1 MTIDIDGHILDT
13 AAPLS
18 IDIEDLSPVFNDMGS
33 QSVPVTVPATPANA
47 LALGFPQLLHAG
59 NPVGASQRSTAVLRH
74 GVYCRSGVVNLQS
87 AGVSGGLSFNIGFDN
102 GEAYSRWADR
112 RLSELSGLPWL
123 RQAIQ
128 GPLSERE
135 WLFTYLD
142 NLYRRAEPQTDD
154 LAVFPLLVDK
164 ESGMQLNKAKYG
176 KLEKITT
183 VTGEINGETTQVSVP
198 ENYGVT
204 PFVRVWAVLE
214 YIFKDLGLELKSN
227 PFRHHA
233 SMARLVVLN
242 NIADAACRTELAYAD
257 LMPDCTVQEFLSA
270 LWCRFGL
277 VCHCDFS
284 KGEAR
289 LLLIRDI
296 IDRSEQIELDPMLT
310 GWPLINYNSPQYV
323 KMSAATSIEGAEPQ
337 VERFEDFAR
346 GCDTTRLHTGHAVE
360 NWVYD
365 PGHDRWEG
373 DVRDD
378 FYDMDEPDDSDRDFP
393 ENPEPEEDDRGYGWL
408 DGEHNPRDDWDDA
421 DFDGDRWDSYA
432 MRAAAVPNSS
442 PAGNDSLA
450 REFFTGRFSRLDCE
464 NGKTSAASSPFFNWD
479 PKPEGLD
486 ALELDSPDECV
497 PVVAVGTD
505 YMPAY
510 LFGPRHYHSYIK
522 GSDSEESGETPLAFM
537 LAYTDGNGTV
547 GRNSPETT
555 SGAVLPCVSR
565 DPGFTLYMQFRRGLF
580 DTFWRQYD
588 ELLRHG
594 NRTVEVSAMVPLRI
608 LQGIDLLRPVKLQGI
623 RCLIERMAYSLPGA
637 GATVAVDFTLRT
649 INTVGSY
656 DISAEQGLP
665 QFRMW
670 SNLTWRYVDDTLP
683 VAAELSENCRRAAE
697 EWISKT
703 GYTPH
708 GVQDDYY
715 YVDYRSAV
723 MVAVGDTSGAWRGD
737 ATLDLPG
744 APDMEC
750 RRSYRGKVRYDI
762 YEIHEIGYM
771 ELEKGDRLGSI
782 VIEVP
787 YTITLKAVWQSD

>member
-1 MTIDIDGHILDT
+1 MTIDINGHILDT

-47 LALGFPQLLHAG
+47 MALGFPQLLHAG
-59 NPVGASQRSTAVLRH
+59 SPADADRRCTAVLRH

-87 AGVSGGLSFNIGFDN
+87 AGFGEGLTFNIGFDD

-112 RLSELSGLPWL
+112 RLSELSGLPTL
-123 RQAIQ
+123 RQSMQ
-128 GPLSERE
+128 GALSERE
-135 WLFTYLD
+135 WIFTHLD
-142 NLYRRAEPQTDD
+142 NLYRNADPQTDA

-164 ESGMQLNKAKYG
+164 ESGLQLNRAKGG
-176 KLEKITT
+176 KLVKITT
-183 VTGEINGETTQVSVP
+183 VTGEINGETTEVSVP

-227 PFRHHA
+227 PFRYYA

-284 KGEAR
+284 HGEAR

-296 IDRSEQIELDPMLT
+296 IDRSEQITLDPMLT
-310 GWPLINYNSPQYV
+310 GWPLINYNDPQYV
-323 KMSAATSIEGAEPQ
+323 KISAGTSIEGAEPQ

-360 NWVYD
+360 NWVYN
-365 PGHDRWEG
+365 PERDRWDG

-378 FYDMDEPDDSDRDFP
+378 FYEMEEPEDPDRDFP
-393 ENPEPEEDDRGYGWL
+393 ENPEPDEDDRGYGWI
-408 DGEHNPRDDWDDA
+408 DDRDDRDDFDQWDDWGY
-421 DFDGDRWDSYA
+421 DFA
-432 MRAAAVPNSS
+432 MLAAAAPTSAQS
-442 PAGNDSLA
+442 GNGSLA
-450 REFFTGRFSRLDCE
+450 REFITGRFSRLDSE
-464 NGKTSAASSPFFNWD
+464 NGRTTSASSPFFNWD
-479 PKPEGLD
+479 PQPEGLE
-486 ALELDSPDECV
+486 ALELESPDECV
-497 PVVAVGTD
+497 PVVSVGVD

-510 LFGPRHYHSYIK
+510 LYGPRHYHSYIK

-537 LAYTDGNGTV
+537 MAYTNGLGTV
-547 GRNSPETT
+547 GRNSPETAD
-555 SGAVLPCVSR
+555 GAVMPCVSR
-565 DPGFTLYMQFRRGLF
+565 DPGFTLYAQFRRGLF

-608 LQGIDLLRPVKLQGI
+608 LQGLDLLRPVKLHGI
-623 RCLIERMAYSLPGA
+623 RCLIERMAYTLSGA
-637 GATVAVDFTLRT
+637 GADVAVDFTLRT
-649 INTVGSY
+649 INTTGNY
-656 DISAEQGLP
+656 DIQAEQGLP

-670 SNLTWRYVDDTLP
+670 GNLTWRYVDDTLAA
-683 VAAELSENCRRAAE
+683 AAELSDNRRRAAE
-697 EWISKT
+697 EWIRKT
-703 GYTPH
+703 GYTEH
-708 GVQDDYY
+708 GVQGDFYF
-715 YVDYRSAV
+715 VDYGSATV
-723 MVAVGDTSGAWRGD
+723 EALSDTSLAWRSDVLLGP
-737 ATLDLPG
+737 PG
-744 APDMEC
+744 APGLEC
-750 RRSYRGKVRYDI
+750 RRNYSAKVRYEI
-762 YEIHEIGYM
+762 YEIHEIGYL
-771 ELEKGDRLGSI
+771 ELEPGDKLGSI

-787 YTITLKAVWQSD
+787 YTMTLKAVWQSD